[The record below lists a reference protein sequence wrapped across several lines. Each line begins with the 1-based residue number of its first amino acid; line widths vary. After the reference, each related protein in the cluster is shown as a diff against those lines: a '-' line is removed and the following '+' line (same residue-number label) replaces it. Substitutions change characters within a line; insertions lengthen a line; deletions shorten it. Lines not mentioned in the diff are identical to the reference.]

1 MVAWDGCSVTRLAK
15 DVAAKLWPPVA
26 ARCQQVRNGRGT
38 IRGRRCGPRVLR
50 LRFSCSSCSSRTG
63 TPTRRSAQRRISLGA
78 TRCVLVAD
86 WSVTVTGKVHG
97 SVQRAVCR
105 PVLAHLS
112 RIGRRAASTSCQRSG
127 WHCCLSRFHL
137 WLMRSR
143 CLRPQRAGNPLHQ
156 PSPATRIAA
165 ISRRPSVP
173 LSSLVEASQLHPS
186 RLVDGRLRLHRHATP
201 GVAPNLHHFRGR

>member
-1 MVAWDGCSVTRLAK
+1 LVAWDGCSVTRLAK

-50 LRFSCSSCSSRTG
+50 LRSSCSSCSSRTG
-63 TPTRRSAQRRISLGA
+63 TPTRRSAQPRISLGA

-86 WSVTVTGKVHG
+86 RSVTVTGKVHG

-143 CLRPQRAGNPLHQ
+143 CL
-156 PSPATRIAA
+156 T
-165 ISRRPSVP
+165 
-173 LSSLVEASQLHPS
+173 
-186 RLVDGRLRLHRHATP
+186 GRLISCARTIKPASRETSRHATSFETRP
-201 GVAPNLHHFRGR
+201 GSKPAHKSGLNA